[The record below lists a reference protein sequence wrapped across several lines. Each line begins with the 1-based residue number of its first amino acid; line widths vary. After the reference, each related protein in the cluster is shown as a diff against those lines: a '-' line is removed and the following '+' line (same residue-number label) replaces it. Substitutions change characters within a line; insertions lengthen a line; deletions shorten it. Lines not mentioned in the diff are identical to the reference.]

1 MRSPWANERL
11 ARRSCAGAETNGFSQ
26 PGLPVVE
33 GPETIGFQFEGAGDM
48 ERVERADAESR
59 SEAPGEIDAGF
70 PGGNGKCDVLPDSGG
85 AIALEAAP
93 CPLSLRHRKAPYER
107 LAVDCIRN
115 FAAAERRQAY
125 LRLLGHA
132 AHNSRGVRIDDIRRD
147 LKAGIGV
154 NDQYRLFSLSA
165 MRSAT
170 GVRTR
175 SPKCS
180 LRRAAKSGHSTGFD
194 RGVSGMMRP
203 TTRLRL
209 RISTTS
215 PASSQA
221 KSCRESRS

>member
-1 MRSPWANERL
+1 MRL
-11 ARRSCAGAETNGFSQ
+11 AKTSCAGAQTHGFSQ

-33 GPETIGFQFEGAGDM
+33 GPETIDFQLKGTGNM
-48 ERVERADAESR
+48 QRVKRADAERGCKAS
-59 SEAPGEIDAGF
+59 GEIDAGF
-70 PGGNGKCDVLPDSGG
+70 PGGTGKCDVPPDSGG

-93 CPLSLRHRKAPYER
+93 CPLSFRHRKATYER